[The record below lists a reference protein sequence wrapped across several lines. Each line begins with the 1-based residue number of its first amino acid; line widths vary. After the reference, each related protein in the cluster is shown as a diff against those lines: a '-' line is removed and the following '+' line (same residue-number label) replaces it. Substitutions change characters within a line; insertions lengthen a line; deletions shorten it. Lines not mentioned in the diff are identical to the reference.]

1 MKQKC
6 ISVRFYLENEAD
18 RKAWEHLQKT
28 DASRNKTIIAAI
40 NAYFEPDDTKTSEL
54 IRKTIQ
60 ECLQNISVTASPTTE
75 THSSVSEEE
84 NALLDSLDDF
94 LGG

>member
-28 DASRNKTIIAAI
+28 DISRNKTIIAAI
-40 NAYFEPDDTKTSEL
+40 NSYFEPDDTKTSEL

-75 THSSVSEEE
+75 AHSAVSEEE
-84 NALLDSLDDF
+84 NALLDSLNDF
-94 LGG
+94 FGG

>member
-6 ISVRFYLENEAD
+6 ISVRFYLENYAD
-18 RKAWEHLQKT
+18 RRAWENLQKADT
-28 DASRNKTIIAAI
+28 SRNQAIITAI

-60 ECLQNISVTASPTTE
+60 ECLQNISITAPLTTNPR
-75 THSSVSEEE
+75 SVVSEEE

-94 LGG
+94 L

>member
-6 ISVRFYLENEAD
+6 ISVRFHLENEAD
-18 RKAWEHLQKT
+18 CKAWEHLQQANT
-28 DASRNKTIIAAI
+28 SHNKAIIAAI
-40 NAYFEPDDTKTSEL
+40 NAYFEPDDTRTAEL

-60 ECLQNISVTASPTTE
+60 KCLKGVSIAAVMAEPDSTVT
-75 THSSVSEEE
+75 EEE

-94 LGG
+94 LGD